1 VDKAT
6 PPEFSGESDDRAT
19 GSTEVPENQAQADRT
34 DGSDKPGGIPANGK
48 EIAKERAAE
57 AEEDE
62 ESVKAELIEDAAE
75 QAAEIVLEQFERSFS
90 GPVMPADEFYKF
102 LDEDRERVLRIS
114 EARTSDESRR
124 LDRLVTMQERVTDAQ
139 IRMSGRTLWIN
150 AVFYGGSVV
159 AVFASYALWQ
169 NLALSLIF
177 LGPATVKMIG
187 SSVVAAVRRRRDDDD
202 PLDD

>member
-1 VDKAT
+1 
-6 PPEFSGESDDRAT
+6 
-19 GSTEVPENQAQADRT
+19 
-34 DGSDKPGGIPANGK
+34 
-48 EIAKERAAE
+48 
-57 AEEDE
+57 
-62 ESVKAELIEDAAE
+62 
-75 QAAEIVLEQFERSFS
+75 
-90 GPVMPADEFYKF
+90 MPADEFYKF